1 MNKKYINLLVVIIII
16 LAPFIGGFMYLL
28 CIKIGLGDAGST
40 AVSISTSI
48 LLVLIGFVWFIISD
62 FKAK

>member
-28 CIKIGLGDAGST
+28 CIKIGLSDTGST
-40 AVSISTSI
+40 AVSLGTSF
-48 LLVLIGFVWFIISD
+48 LLVVIGFMWFISGIE
-62 FKAK
+62 AK